1 MILLRFS
8 FENEGSFLAFGNTI
22 YWGLNLQDCWSSWQK
37 YRRWLFLPQNTFK
50 ILDFFFFLFVC
61 AFFVFVSFLQDL
73 HFQGFLK
80 LFYFILFIKE
90 FSNKQFSTTFYSGVA
105 FGHKKKSRWC
115 GCNDITL
122 NWDRKLIDHWMR

>member
-1 MILLRFS
+1 MAEIQTLA
-8 FENEGSFLAFGNTI
+8 FLATKHFQNFG
-22 YWGLNLQDCWSSWQK
+22 
-37 YRRWLFLPQNTFK
+37 
-50 ILDFFFFLFVC
+50 FFFFLFVC

-122 NWDRKLIDHWMR
+122 N